1 MTAATVTWGAHVSMG
16 AYFTGFGGLAQAVVF
31 LRVVPAGGPGGG
43 FLFASAGGCS
53 FAPRG
58 AGVAPVRG
66 GTYFLC
72 AAKKVGKESRSRRYR
87 VLSVCSRRGPHL
99 SVVLALTRQWSETRS
114 HLAHSTTVTR
124 PSSVPAGFAADGHNP
139 LRLRLAPRSVFDFRL
154 ARYP

>member
-87 VLSVCSRRGPHL
+87 VLSVCRLRGPHL
-99 SVVLALTRQWSETRS
+99 SVVLVLTRQWSETRPS
-114 HLAHSTTVTR
+114 LAPPTLVTR
-124 PSSVPAGFAADGHNP
+124 PSFIP
-139 LRLRLAPRSVFDFRL
+139 LALHA
-154 ARYP
+154 